1 LLELAFEYCAFTR
14 LTLSTSKGCI
24 SLNDPFV
31 AISICHNANLMK
43 NVDPCSRQTQKYIPM
58 GQAHSKPLPWSNS
71 TSALVCDSANWKLD
85 EEKSKHVGLAQH
97 DGFGPCNFA
106 LFAAACKRHSK
117 AQHLP

>member
-1 LLELAFEYCAFTR
+1 
-14 LTLSTSKGCI
+14 
-24 SLNDPFV
+24 
-31 AISICHNANLMK
+31 
-43 NVDPCSRQTQKYIPM
+43 M